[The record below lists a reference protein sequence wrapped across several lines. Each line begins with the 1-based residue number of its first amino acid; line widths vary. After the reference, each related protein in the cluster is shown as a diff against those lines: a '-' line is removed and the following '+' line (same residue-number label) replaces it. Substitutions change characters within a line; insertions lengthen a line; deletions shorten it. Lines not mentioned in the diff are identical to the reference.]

1 MLRLVTP
8 KQLQAQGTKHVEK
21 RKTRRERLEDWP
33 DNRSPV
39 PPRETR
45 VGLLGG
51 VRGRARRSRSALG
64 TWGAPERA
72 PDQYPSSCEAFG
84 SYTSLEMFAE
94 LFPHTLSTFMF
105 QDSHNPH
112 LSVRNAFGCKQQKR
126 ICFAV
131 PQTTE
136 VSFSLV
142 TRRLE
147 VGICFIEATW
157 DQVPKNRIQLVLE
170 RSSEICHSRSFP
182 GGTSIPELT

>member
-1 MLRLVTP
+1 MLSL
-8 KQLQAQGTKHVEK
+8 LFQAG
-21 RKTRRERLEDWP
+21 
-33 DNRSPV
+33 
-39 PPRETR
+39 
-45 VGLLGG
+45 VGSLNFILNAIESHWSLGG

-72 PDQYPSSCEAFG
+72 PDQYPSSWEAFG
-84 SYTSLEMFAE
+84 SYTSLEMVAE

-112 LSVRNAFGCKQQKR
+112 VSVRNAFGCKQQKR

-157 DQVPKNRIQLVLE
+157 DQVPKNRVQLVLE
-170 RSSEICHSRSFP
+170 RSSEICQKLPRWNQYS
-182 GGTSIPELT
+182 